1 MIKLIATDVDGT
13 LVKDSSPRVY
23 PEIFEEIRRLKEKGI
38 ICAIASGRQY
48 HSVAAMFAPVAE
60 NLIFIVE
67 NGAHIRCRDT
77 DISVMAMKN
86 QDAEE
91 IIRDI
96 RCKGLDMVVSTPRGS
111 LLESKNQEFID
122 LIINGYRNKA
132 EIVSDVLSEK
142 REIIKVAAYRKN
154 SIREVGESFFI
165 PKWAKRCK
173 TCMAG
178 EEWVDFMDSQVDKGN
193 ALKTVQDFFHISK
206 AETMVFGDNGN
217 DIGMLQVAEES
228 YAVDTAR
235 ENVKQFAK
243 HICGG
248 YEKKG
253 VLEILKSI

>member
-96 RCKGLDMVVSTPRGS
+96 RCKGLDMILAIRGMTVWIFTNTIPTGIFTNVQQAQN
-111 LLESKNQEFID
+111 LEPF
-122 LIINGYRNKA
+122 
-132 EIVSDVLSEK
+132 
-142 REIIKVAAYRKN
+142 
-154 SIREVGESFFI
+154 
-165 PKWAKRCK
+165 
-173 TCMAG
+173 
-178 EEWVDFMDSQVDKGN
+178 
-193 ALKTVQDFFHISK
+193 
-206 AETMVFGDNGN
+206 
-217 DIGMLQVAEES
+217 
-228 YAVDTAR
+228 
-235 ENVKQFAK
+235 
-243 HICGG
+243 
-248 YEKKG
+248 
-253 VLEILKSI
+253 